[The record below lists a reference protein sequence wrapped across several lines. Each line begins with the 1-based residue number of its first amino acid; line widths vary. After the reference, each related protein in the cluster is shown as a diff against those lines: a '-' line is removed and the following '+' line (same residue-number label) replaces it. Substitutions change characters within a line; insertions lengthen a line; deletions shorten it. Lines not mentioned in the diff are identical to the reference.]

1 MLHAAPPRRVLIVED
16 EDDSA
21 ELVGEVLSIA
31 GYQTER
37 VTDGRAAIERLMQDP
52 LPSLILLDLHMP
64 VMNGWEF
71 RLRQQASPRCAD
83 VPVIVVSGDSTQ
95 DPSALKVD
103 YFLRKPFTV
112 EMLED
117 TVRNAYAAL
126 EREWA
131 RAERLAHL
139 DRLASLGTM
148 AATMGH
154 EINNPLTYIMS
165 GVQFIERQL
174 QSMASGQP
182 DTRVTAMLENV
193 AELRVGA
200 ERVTNIV
207 RSLRVVSRN
216 DGGATGKL
224 SIQELLSTAATIA
237 RGEIRP
243 RARLVEAFGE
253 APVIEGDE
261 VKLSQVFVNLLVNAA
276 QAIGD
281 RATDQNEIC
290 VRTSTDELG
299 DAVVE
304 VQDTG
309 SGIPDE
315 LRARV
320 FDPFFTTKPVGT
332 GTGLGLFISRGIVE
346 AHGGTLTFES
356 EVGRGTTF
364 RVSLPPAERSP
375 KALGSK
381 D

>member
-216 DGGATGKL
+216 DGGATVKL
-224 SIQELLSTAATIA
+224 SIRELLSTSATIA

>member
-131 RAERLAHL
+131 RAERLTHL

-216 DGGATGKL
+216 DGGATVKL
-224 SIQELLSTAATIA
+224 SIRELLSTSATIA

-281 RATDQNEIC
+281 RATDQNEIR
-290 VRTSTDELG
+290 VRTSTDERG

>member
-1 MLHAAPPRRVLIVED
+1 MLIVED

-216 DGGATGKL
+216 DGGATVKL
-224 SIQELLSTAATIA
+224 SIRELLSTSATIA

>member
-131 RAERLAHL
+131 RAERLTHL

-216 DGGATGKL
+216 DGGATVKL
-224 SIQELLSTAATIA
+224 SIRELLSTSATIA